1 MNPIDIRIGLLLQN
15 ARQMLNI
22 VQQAF
27 PGLLLSEAETLKD
40 CARAKSTGEMLDCLW
55 SNAASLVN
63 VPGPINTA
71 AALHALTLVCK
82 RLSPLKFD
90 C

>member
-1 MNPIDIRIGLLLQN
+1 MSPIDIKIGLLLQN

-22 VQQAF
+22 VRKAF
-27 PGLLLSEAETLKD
+27 PGLLLNEAETLND
-40 CARAKSTGEMLDCLW
+40 CAWAKSTGEMLDCLW

-71 AALHALTLVCK
+71 AALHALSLVCNW
-82 RLSPLKFD
+82 LSLL
-90 C
+90 

>member
-22 VQQAF
+22 VRKAF
-27 PGLLLSEAETLKD
+27 PGLLLSETETLND
-40 CARAKSTGEMLDCLW
+40 CAGAKSTGEMLDCLW

-63 VPGPINTA
+63 VPGPIDRV
-71 AALHALTLVCK
+71 AALHALTLV
-82 RLSPLKFD
+82 RNRVGFL
-90 C
+90 

>member
-22 VQQAF
+22 VRKAF
-27 PGLLLSEAETLKD
+27 PEISLSEAKTLND
-40 CARAKSTGEMLDCLW
+40 CAPAKSSGEMLDCLW

-63 VPGPINTA
+63 VPGPINA
-71 AALHALTLVCK
+71 AEALHALTLVCT
-82 RLSPLKFD
+82 RVGLL
-90 C
+90 

>member
-1 MNPIDIRIGLLLQN
+1 MAPTDIRIGLLLQN

-22 VQQAF
+22 VRKAF
-27 PGLLLSEAETLKD
+27 PGLLLSETEDLKD
-40 CARAKSTGEMLDCLW
+40 CAREKSTGEMLDCLW

-71 AALHALTLVCK
+71 AALHALTLVCT
-82 RLSPLKFD
+82 RVGFL
-90 C
+90 

>member
-1 MNPIDIRIGLLLQN
+1 MSPIDIRIGLLLQN

-22 VQQAF
+22 VREAF
-27 PGLLLSEAETLKD
+27 PGLLLSEAETLND
-40 CARAKSTGEMLDCLW
+40 CSRAKSTGEMLDCLW

-71 AALHALTLVCK
+71 AALHALTLVCN
-82 RLSPLKFD
+82 RLGLL
-90 C
+90 

>member
-15 ARQMLNI
+15 ARQMLKI
-22 VQQAF
+22 VRKAF
-27 PGLLLSEAETLKD
+27 PEVSLSEAKTLND

-55 SNAASLVN
+55 SNAASLAN

-71 AALHALTLVCK
+71 AALHALTLVCT
-82 RLSPLKFD
+82 RVGLL
-90 C
+90 

>member
-27 PGLLLSEAETLKD
+27 PGLLLSEAGTLND

-63 VPGPINTA
+63 VPGPINAA

-82 RLSPLKFD
+82 RLGLL
-90 C
+90 

>member
-22 VQQAF
+22 VRMAF
-27 PGLLLSEAETLKD
+27 PGLRLGEDETLDD
-40 CARAKSTGEMLDCLW
+40 CALVKSTGEMLDCLW

-63 VPGPINTA
+63 VSGPINTA
-71 AALHALTLVCK
+71 AALHALTLVCNK
-82 RLSPLKFD
+82 GGLL
-90 C
+90 